1 MSEETIQQ
9 IGRLSLENGRM
20 RSLISQAIA
29 NMEHAEIFITSK
41 EMMHPD
47 GRQQWH
53 YLIGRMQ
60 AVIDAGSAK

>member
-9 IGRLSLENGRM
+9 IGRLALENGRM

-29 NMEHAEIFITSK
+29 SMEHAEIFITSK
-41 EMMHPD
+41 ETMHHD

-53 YLIGRMQ
+53 YLIARMQ
-60 AVIDAGSAK
+60 SIIDAGSAK